1 MSATKR
7 KVFISMKISTL
18 FYTIKQGCANIFR
31 NKLFSLASVA
41 TISACLFLFGL
52 FYAIVANFQHMVKTA
67 EEGVSVTVFFHYEGD
82 FPDGCES
89 HGEGQVPT
97 QERIDEIGQMIAA
110 RVEVS
115 DVVYV
120 SDDEAWESF
129 GRDYFGEDYMEGF
142 PDNPLAGENSYQ
154 VYLSDVSMQ
163 DALVTW
169 LQSLPEV
176 RKVRYSAVTANTLSG
191 VNLLIAYV
199 SVGIICVLLAVSVFL
214 ISNTVMVGIS
224 VRKEEIGIMK
234 YIGATDF
241 FVRAPFVIEG
251 MIIGLVG
258 ALIPLGVI
266 YTLYNYA
273 LDYVSGRFV
282 VLSDFLKF
290 LTVADIFH
298 VLVPVSLLVGVGI
311 GFVGS
316 IYAVRKHLR
325 V

>member
-1 MSATKR
+1 
-7 KVFISMKISTL
+7 MKISTL
-18 FYTIKQGCANIFR
+18 FYIIKQGIANIFR

-41 TISACLFLFGL
+41 TITACLFLFGL
-52 FYAIVANFQHMVKTA
+52 FYAIVANFQHVVKTA

-89 HGEGQVPT
+89 HAEGQVPT

-120 SDDEAWESF
+120 SDDQAWESF
-129 GRDYFGEDYMEGF
+129 GRDYFGENYKDGF
-142 PDNPLAGENSYQ
+142 PDNPLQGENSYQ
-154 VYLSDVSMQ
+154 VFLNDVSMQ

-169 LQSLPEV
+169 LQSMPEV
-176 RKVRYSAVTANTLSG
+176 RKVRYSAVTAHTLSG

-199 SVGIICVLLAVSVFL
+199 SAGIVVVLLAVSIFL
-214 ISNTVMVGIS
+214 ISNTVAMGIS

-251 MIIGLVG
+251 MIIGLIG
-258 ALIPLGVI
+258 AIIPLVVI
-266 YTLYNYA
+266 YSVYNYA
-273 LDYVSGRFV
+273 LEYVTGRFT
-282 VLSDFLKF
+282 VLSEFLHF
-290 LTVADIFH
+290 LSVEEIFH
-298 VLVPVSLLVGVGI
+298 VLTPVSLLVGVGI
-311 GFVGS
+311 GFLGS
-316 IYAVRKHLR
+316 ISTVRKHLH

>member
-1 MSATKR
+1 
-7 KVFISMKISTL
+7 MKISTL
-18 FYTIKQGCANIFR
+18 FYTIKQGFANIFR
-31 NKLFSLASVA
+31 NKLFSLASIA

-52 FYAIVANFQHMVKTA
+52 FYAIVANFEHVVRTA
-67 EEGVSVTVFFHYEGD
+67 EEGVSVTVFFHYEGE

-89 HGEGQVPT
+89 HAEGQVPSK
-97 QERIDEIGQMIAA
+97 ERIDEIGQMIGN

-129 GRDYFGEDYMEGF
+129 GLEYFGEDFKAGF
-142 PDNPLAGENSYQ
+142 PDNPLSGEDSYQ
-154 VYLSDVSMQ
+154 VFLSDVSMQ

-169 LQSLPEV
+169 LESMPEV
-176 RKVRYSAVTANTLSG
+176 RKVKYSAVTANTLSG

-199 SVGIICVLLAVSVFL
+199 SIGIIIVLLAVSVFL
-214 ISNTVMVGIS
+214 ISNTVAVGIS

-251 MIIGLVG
+251 MLIGLVG
-258 ALIPLGVI
+258 AAIPLGVI
-266 YTLYNYA
+266 YSLYNYA
-273 LDYVSGRFV
+273 INYVTTRFT
-282 VLSDFLKF
+282 VLSDFLNF
-290 LTVADIFH
+290 LTVKQIFDF
-298 VLVPVSLLVGVGI
+298 LTPASLIVGVGI
-311 GFVGS
+311 GFFGS
-316 IYAVRKHLR
+316 VSTVRKHLH